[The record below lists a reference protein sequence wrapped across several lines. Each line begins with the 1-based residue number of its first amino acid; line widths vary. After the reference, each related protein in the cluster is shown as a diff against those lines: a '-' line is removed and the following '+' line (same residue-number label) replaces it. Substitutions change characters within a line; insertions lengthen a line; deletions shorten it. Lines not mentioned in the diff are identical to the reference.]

1 MHFTGPAPVTID
13 LRKYID
19 TAFYGERPHIRGRRL
34 PVTTV
39 AANWEQRHLSV
50 AELAHEFSL
59 SEEEVLAALL
69 YYRENQAELDAQDV
83 QEQALFDQQFQRGD
97 HN

>member
-1 MHFTGPAPVTID
+1 MQVTGPTPITID

-19 TAFYGERPHIRGRRL
+19 TAFYGQRPHIRGRRL

-59 SEEEVLAALL
+59 TEEEVLAALL
-69 YYRENQAELDAQDV
+69 YYREHKTELDAQDTL
-83 QEQALFDQQFQRGD
+83 EQALFDRIAG
-97 HN
+97 